1 MRKFTLGLLMFTF
14 SLIAQGQTAI
24 HEFSKAYFRSD
35 PFSSTARF
43 FLQHLLNDPDIT
55 EKKTEHRT
63 DSTLFGFE
71 GRYQKYN
78 PFFFRPA
85 KVEVS
90 LSEVAI
96 ATVNPEVKD
105 TVMFYQLAAYAP
117 ATAEGEKDVLREV
130 EKINRKFRKK
140 FFKVTYEKVNST
152 PQSPVEGAAYN
163 YFMPLYAVS
172 AATAAWYKL
181 ENNEG
186 YMVLLT
192 MRLKVRSNMVDLPA
206 PLYNPQ

>member
-1 MRKFTLGLLMFTF
+1 MRKFTLTFLLISST
-14 SLIAQGQTAI
+14 LIAQGQTAI
-24 HEFSKAYFRSD
+24 HEFSKSYFRSD
-35 PFSSTARF
+35 PFASTARA
-43 FLQHLLNDPDIT
+43 FLQHLLNDPDIAD
-55 EKKTEHRT
+55 KKTEHRT

-71 GRYQKYN
+71 GHYLKFN
-78 PFFFRPA
+78 PFFFRP
-85 KVEVS
+85 VRTEIS
-90 LSEVAI
+90 LSELAI
-96 ATVNPEVKD
+96 GTVNPEVKD

-130 EKINRKFRKK
+130 EKINRKFKKK

-152 PQSPVEGAAYN
+152 PQSPAEGEAYN

-181 ENNEG
+181 DNNEG

-192 MRLKVRSNMVDLPA
+192 MRLKIRSNMVDLPA
-206 PLYNPQ
+206 PLYNPE

>member
-1 MRKFTLGLLMFTF
+1 MRKFTLAFLLISL

-24 HEFSKAYFRSD
+24 HEFSKSYFRSD
-35 PFSSTARF
+35 PFASTARA
-43 FLQHLLNDPDIT
+43 FLQHLLNDPDIAD
-55 EKKTEHRT
+55 KKTEHRT

-78 PFFFRPA
+78 PFFFRPV

-90 LSEVAI
+90 LSEIAL
-96 ATVNPEVKD
+96 ATVNPEVRD

-117 ATAEGEKDVLREV
+117 ATAEGQKDVIREV

-140 FFKVTYEKVNST
+140 FFKLTYDKLTST
-152 PQSPVEGAAYN
+152 PQSPTEGEAYN

-172 AATAAWYKL
+172 AATAGWYKL

-192 MRLKVRSNMVDLPA
+192 MRLKIRSNMVDLPA
-206 PLYNPQ
+206 PLYNPE